1 MSLSV
6 SRAGAAK
13 LVTSSGS
20 S

>member
-13 LVTSSGS
+13 LATSSGS